1 MKFID
6 LCSGIGA
13 AHLAFKKLSCQCVGY
28 AEIDKKAE
36 KTYKLFFGSEL
47 KNYGDL
53 MKIKSSDL
61 PSFDILL
68 AGFPCQSFSVVGQRK
83 GFIDERG
90 QIIFGIKKILKEKKP
105 KFFLLENVKGILSA
119 GNGDVINVIVKGLEA
134 QGYNVYC
141 KTLNSYNYGTPQI
154 RERVYFVGIRKDL
167 VPKFKFPDND
177 NNIGY
182 NIQRFLINND
192 DKHILSGKPLETF
205 KNKYLNNKY
214 NFGKYNFD
222 DLIKNEY
229 LVIDTRQ
236 SDLRLYIDRVPTIR
250 TGRQGIIYVKNGK
263 LRKLS
268 AMEALLLQGFD
279 EDMSI
284 NADSAFSQTALL
296 SQAGNAMTVNVMHD
310 LGKIILESYA

>member
-90 QIIFGIKKILKEKKP
+90 QIIFGIKNILKEKKP

-134 QGYNVYC
+134 QGYNVKVDQVLKGKCVSHEVDVVATKGKEVVLVEAKFRNRSSDDIGVQVPLYM
-141 KTLNSYNYGTPQI
+141 NS
-154 RERVYFVGIRKDL
+154 
-167 VPKFKFPDND
+167 
-177 NNIGY
+177 
-182 NIQRFLINND
+182 RFAD
-192 DKHILSGKPLETF
+192 ILSTKSKEERRHYRCFIVTNTRFSVDATTYVNCIGNIELIGWHYPKDRGLEHMIESTGLHPITILNLLTRDEKLKLF
-205 KNKYLNNKY
+205 EKGLVVCQDIDNAPQKLNAIGLSKNKADK
-214 NFGKYNFD
+214 
-222 DLIKNEY
+222 
-229 LVIDTRQ
+229 VI
-236 SDLRLYIDRVPTIR
+236 
-250 TGRQGIIYVKNGK
+250 
-263 LRKLS
+263 
-268 AMEALLLQGFD
+268 A
-279 EDMSI
+279 
-284 NADSAFSQTALL
+284 
-296 SQAGNAMTVNVMHD
+296 QAGELCRLQV
-310 LGKIILESYA
+310 